1 MAFFGQ
7 AISTLSTLV
16 IALGAGLGVWG
27 VVNLLE
33 GYGQDNPG
41 ANTHGA
47 QATVEYSVQVQKE
60 SQSLVRH
67 MRCQYALR
75 MARKKCFCDFDV
87 FLLCQDVSPMACH

>member
-1 MAFFGQ
+1 MKW
-7 AISTLSTLV
+7 I
-16 IALGAGLGVWG
+16 LGDKASYGWQQS
-27 VVNLLE
+27 LL
-33 GYGQDNPG
+33 DPINSDANVFP
-41 ANTHGA
+41 ADNTHGA